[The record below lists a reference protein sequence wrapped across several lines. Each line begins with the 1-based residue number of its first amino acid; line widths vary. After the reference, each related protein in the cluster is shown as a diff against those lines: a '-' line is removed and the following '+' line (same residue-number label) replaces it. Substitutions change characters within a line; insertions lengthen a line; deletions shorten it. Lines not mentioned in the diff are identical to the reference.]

1 MTPKE
6 ILQEWIDCFN
16 AADAVALANLYAQD
30 AINHQVAN
38 TPVIGKTAIHKM
50 FVNEFATSKMVCIV
64 EHIFEDGEW
73 AIMEWKDPLGLR
85 GCGFFH
91 VQNDKIVFQRGY
103 WDKLSFLK
111 QHGLT
116 VENSDKSKHI
126 TPSDMGIIIHSLE
139 SVSFKDLYA
148 AFSSAFKDYDFS
160 LNADELRRMLDR
172 RGYNPQLSFGAF
184 FEGRLI
190 SFVFNGTGM
199 YNNILTAYDTGTG
212 TVPSFR
218 GLHLTQKIFTFSLE
232 LIYQQGVRQYVLEVL
247 QHNHKAIKIYRK
259 LGFET
264 QRNFNYYSAKLSDIV
279 PVLQVNH
286 TACRILPS
294 DLKNCLNQTAW
305 FDFHPSW
312 QNDRASLER
321 GIDNLDILGAYERE
335 ELVGFVIFEP
345 ASGDISSLAVAKDYR
360 RKGIGKSLLKS
371 AVSHFQSDVLKFT
384 NVDCDCESVT
394 GFLSS
399 LGLTPKGQQF
409 EMVRKI

>member
-1 MTPKE
+1 MSTRSS
-6 ILQEWIDCFN
+6 
-16 AADAVALANLYAQD
+16 
-30 AINHQVAN
+30 AIC
-38 TPVIGKTAIHKM
+38 TGS
-50 FVNEFATSKMVCIV
+50 FATQS
-64 EHIFEDGEW
+64 
-73 AIMEWKDPLGLR
+73 
-85 GCGFFH
+85 
-91 VQNDKIVFQRGY
+91 QSN
-103 WDKLSFLK
+103 
-111 QHGLT
+111 
-116 VENSDKSKHI
+116 
-126 TPSDMGIIIHSLE
+126 
-139 SVSFKDLYA
+139 
-148 AFSSAFKDYDFS
+148 
-160 LNADELRRMLDR
+160 
-172 RGYNPQLSFGAF
+172 
-184 FEGRLI
+184 
-190 SFVFNGTGM
+190 
-199 YNNILTAYDTGTG
+199 
-212 TVPSFR
+212 
-218 GLHLTQKIFTFSLE
+218 
-232 LIYQQGVRQYVLEVL
+232 
-247 QHNHKAIKIYRK
+247 KIYRK

>member
-1 MTPKE
+1 
-6 ILQEWIDCFN
+6 
-16 AADAVALANLYAQD
+16 
-30 AINHQVAN
+30 
-38 TPVIGKTAIHKM
+38 
-50 FVNEFATSKMVCIV
+50 
-64 EHIFEDGEW
+64 
-73 AIMEWKDPLGLR
+73 
-85 GCGFFH
+85 
-91 VQNDKIVFQRGY
+91 
-103 WDKLSFLK
+103 
-111 QHGLT
+111 
-116 VENSDKSKHI
+116 
-126 TPSDMGIIIHSLE
+126 MGIIIHSLE

-172 RGYNPQLSFGAF
+172 RGYNPQLSFGVF

-232 LIYQQGVRQYVLEVL
+232 LICQQGVRQYVLEVL

-294 DLKNCLNQTAW
+294 DLKTALTKRPGSIFILHGKMTGLHWNAESTIWTYWELMKEKNLSDLLSLNRHLAI
-305 FDFHPSW
+305 FHPS
-312 QNDRASLER
+312 QLQK
-321 GIDNLDILGAYERE
+321 I
-335 ELVGFVIFEP
+335 
-345 ASGDISSLAVAKDYR
+345 
-360 RKGIGKSLLKS
+360 
-371 AVSHFQSDVLKFT
+371 
-384 NVDCDCESVT
+384 T
-394 GFLSS
+394 GV
-399 LGLTPKGQQF
+399 K
-409 EMVRKI
+409 E